1 MKKSGGRAAPPAVV
15 MRSGVGCGR
24 LVVFDVR
31 LRGLGGVVR
40 SVLMMAVREVR
51 VMRGCFML
59 AVFVVLGGFLVMTS
73 RVFVMLGR
81 CVMVFCCH
89 F

>member
-1 MKKSGGRAAPPAVV
+1 
-15 MRSGVGCGR
+15 
-24 LVVFDVR
+24 
-31 LRGLGGVVR
+31 
-40 SVLMMAVREVR
+40 VREVR

-73 RVFVMLGR
+73 RVFVMFGC

>member
-1 MKKSGGRAAPPAVV
+1 VKKSGGRAAPPAVV

-73 RVFVMLGR
+73 RVLVMLGC